1 MRARASPVQR
11 LLRGGYK
18 SGLHAFQGG
27 QRHHGE
33 KKGAGGRGEATA
45 RESVLATPLWGILY
59 DDEAGVVSQSSEQLR
74 TMLGVIVV
82 VCEAFGLTVSGT
94 KTEIMCL
101 RAKGIPESIA
111 IFSIDAAG

>member
-1 MRARASPVQR
+1 MRARAPPVER

-45 RESVLATPLWGILY
+45 RESVLATPLWSKLY

-94 KTEIMCL
+94 KTEIMCYARRGYQSPL
-101 RAKGIPESIA
+101 ASSA
-111 IFSIDAAG
+111 

>member
-1 MRARASPVQR
+1 MRARAPPVER

-18 SGLHAFQGG
+18 RGLHAFQSG
-27 QRHHGE
+27 QRHHGA
-33 KKGAGGRGEATA
+33 KKGAGGWGEATA
-45 RESVLATPLWGILY
+45 GESALATPLWGILY
-59 DDEAGVVSQSSEQLR
+59 ADAAGVVSQSSEQLR

-82 VCEAFGLTVSGT
+82 VCEAFGLTLSET
-94 KTEIMCL
+94 KTGIVCL